1 MELTETE
8 RGRIN
13 VYASNLVKMRAI
25 PDTQVIYD
33 TFSSVELKKMATL
46 LATPTGVNTPWV
58 LNQLRMRN

>member
-13 VYASNLVKMRAI
+13 VYASNLVKVRLI

-46 LATPTGVNTPWV
+46 LATPTGVNTSWV
-58 LNQLRMRN
+58 INQIRIRN

>member
-13 VYASNLVKMRAI
+13 VYASNLVKARLI
-25 PDTQVIYD
+25 PDTQVVYD

-58 LNQLRMRN
+58 LNQIRIRN

>member
-46 LATPTGVNTPWV
+46 LATPTGVNTSWV
-58 LNQLRMRN
+58 INQIRIRN

>member
-13 VYASNLVKMRAI
+13 VYASNLVKMGAI

-33 TFSSVELKKMATL
+33 TFSSFELKKMATL

-58 LNQLRMRN
+58 INQIRMRN

>member
-13 VYASNLVKMRAI
+13 VYASNLVKVRLI

-46 LATPTGVNTPWV
+46 LATPTGVNTRWV
-58 LNQLRMRN
+58 LNQIRIRN

>member
-13 VYASNLVKMRAI
+13 VYASNLVKARLI

-33 TFSSVELKKMATL
+33 TFSSVELKTMATL
-46 LATPTGVNTPWV
+46 LATHTGVNTQWV
-58 LNQLRMRN
+58 LNQIRIRN

>member
-58 LNQLRMRN
+58 LNQIRIRN

>member
-13 VYASNLVKMRAI
+13 VYASNLVKARLI

-58 LNQLRMRN
+58 LNQIRIRN

>member
-13 VYASNLVKMRAI
+13 VYASNLVKMGAI
-25 PDTQVIYD
+25 PNTQVVYD

-46 LATPTGVNTPWV
+46 LATSTGVNTPWV
-58 LNQLRMRN
+58 LGQIRMRN

>member
-13 VYASNLVKMRAI
+13 VYASNLVKARLI
-25 PDTQVIYD
+25 PDTQVVYD

-46 LATPTGVNTPWV
+46 LATPTGVNTQWV
-58 LNQLRMRN
+58 LNQIRIRN